1 MAFDFGN
8 NDEILQFLLSRSGKN
23 QFNPKGIGNYPMT
36 ASNNNAGFGTL
47 RTIGNAKTNM
57 PISNANYASA
67 ISTPSINPTSTQALS
82 NQNMQLANTTQTAS
96 AGSDGKSVGGK
107 GGFMSMF
114 GGGGSGSGGYIS
126 ENNSIDDQTQAAID
140 KAKAPLNSVPFV
152 GAFKGIA
159 NAAEGIGGQIGGEK
173 GGNIVQSFVDPL
185 GRAMEVFKNKNYS
198 KGQKAL
204 AGLGLLTAP
213 FLTFLKP
220 KAVIDDPIQ
229 DKMNKLKDYQLKKIQ
244 DNNFLKSSDF
254 YKGMINQNQS
264 I

>member
-8 NDEILQFLLSRSGKN
+8 NDDILQFLLSRSGKN

-36 ASNNNAGFGTL
+36 ASNNNAGFGAL
-47 RTIGNAKTNM
+47 GTIGNTKTNM
-57 PISNANYASA
+57 PISNANYTSA
-67 ISTPSINPTSTQALS
+67 RAVGTPNMGTQAMS
-82 NQNMQLANTTQTAS
+82 NQNMQLASTSVPQIDS
-96 AGSDGKSVGGK
+96 GKSGK
-107 GGFMSMF
+107 GGGIMSMF
-114 GGGGSGSGGYIS
+114 GGGGSGSGGYVS

-140 KAKAPLNSVPFV
+140 KAKAPLNSVPIV
-152 GAFKGIA
+152 GMFKGIA

-173 GGNIVQSFVDPL
+173 GGNVAQSFVDPL

>member
-23 QFNPKGIGNYPMT
+23 QFNPKGVSSYPMT

-47 RTIGNAKTNM
+47 GTIGNAKTNM

-82 NQNMQLANTTQTAS
+82 NQNMQLASTTQTAS

-114 GGGGSGSGGYIS
+114 SGGGSGSGGFVS
-126 ENNSIDDQTQAAID
+126 ENNSIDDQTQQ
-140 KAKAPLNSVPFV
+140 KLNNVTSSLNSVPII

-159 NAAEGIGGQIGGEK
+159 DTAEGIGGAIGGE
-173 GGNIVQSFVDPL
+173 GGANAVQGFTNPF
-185 GRAMEVFKNKNYS
+185 GRQLEVWKNKNYS
-198 KGQKAL
+198 KGQKVL
-204 AGLGLLTAP
+204 AGLFP
-213 FLTFLKP
+213 FASGFLRP